1 MAAKQGLNLVI
12 ESRDAEGKTEP
23 FGELA
28 AELVRL
34 EIDVI
39 VASNPA
45 ATFAAKS
52 ATTSIPIVMVNT
64 PDPVQLGL
72 VVSLGRLAG
81 TSLGPPPPVRTC
93 ASNTAGGL

>member
-12 ESRDAEGKTEP
+12 ESRDAEGKTER

-34 EIDVI
+34 KIDVI

-52 ATTSIPIVMVNT
+52 ATTSIPIV
-64 PDPVQLGL
+64 LGTL
-72 VVSLGRLAG
+72 LIRFSWALSSASGDRAG
-81 TSLGPPPPVRTC
+81 TSLAPPP
-93 ASNTAGGL
+93 